1 VSKLNLDAPRIGP
14 WCRGITRGSLGASID
29 GRSTA
34 GRYLRKIEAE
44 LLAQIAGEP
53 TFAQKL
59 LVRRI
64 ARGMLSLE
72 EFDAKLSAGNSW
84 TSIDAATMGGLQ
96 NSVRLN
102 LRELGIKAAP
112 APKKQDLA
120 SYLAEKAA
128 AK

>member
-1 VSKLNLDAPRIGP
+1 MSKLNLDAKRIGP
-14 WCRGITRGSLGASID
+14 WCRGITRGSLGSSID
-29 GRSTA
+29 GRSIA

-44 LLAQIAGEP
+44 LLAQIQGEP

-72 EFDAKLSAGNSW
+72 EFDHKLSAGNSW
-84 TSIDAATMGGLQ
+84 TAVDAATMGGIQ

-102 LRELGIKAAP
+102 IRELGIRAAP
-112 APKKQDLA
+112 AKAKPTLSEYLA
-120 SYLAEKAA
+120 SKQS
-128 AK
+128 

>member
-29 GRSTA
+29 GRSRA
-34 GRYLRKIEAE
+34 GKMLRRVEAE
-44 LLAQIAGEP
+44 LLAQLGAEP

-72 EFDAKLSAGNSW
+72 EFDTKLSAGNSW
-84 TSIDAATMGGLQ
+84 TAVDAATMGGLQ

-112 APKKQDLA
+112 VAKKPTLA
-120 SYLAEKAA
+120 AYLAEKAA
-128 AK
+128 GK

>member
-1 VSKLNLDAPRIGP
+1 MSKLHLDAKRIGP
-14 WCRGITRGSLGASID
+14 WCRSITRGSLGQSID
-29 GRSTA
+29 GRSRA
-34 GRYLRKIEAE
+34 GRLLRRIEKE
-44 LLAQIAGEP
+44 LLAQLGAEP

-72 EFDAKLSAGNSW
+72 EFDHKLSSGDSW
-84 TSIDAATMGGLQ
+84 TAVDAATMGGIQ

-102 LRELGIKAAP
+102 LRELGIKATP
-112 APKKQDLA
+112 AVKKIDLA
-120 SYLAEKAA
+120 NYLSAKAA

>member
-1 VSKLNLDAPRIGP
+1 VSKLNLDAKRIGP

-44 LLAQIAGEP
+44 LLAQIPGEA

-64 ARGMLSLE
+64 ARGMLTLE

-84 TSIDAATMGGLQ
+84 TAVDAATMGGLQ

-102 LRELGIKAAP
+102 LRELGIRAAP
-112 APKKQDLA
+112 VPTRPTLA
-120 SYLAEKAA
+120 AYLAEKAA

>member
-1 VSKLNLDAPRIGP
+1 VSKLNLKAPRIGP

-29 GRSTA
+29 GRSTS

-44 LLAQIAGEP
+44 LLAQILGEP

-72 EFDAKLSAGNSW
+72 EFDHKLSAGNSW
-84 TSIDAATMGGLQ
+84 TAVDAATMGGIQ

-102 LRELGIKAAP
+102 LRELGIRAAP
-112 APKKQDLA
+112 AKAKPTLTE
-120 SYLAEKAA
+120 YLAEKAA
-128 AK
+128 K

>member
-1 VSKLNLDAPRIGP
+1 VSKLHLDAKRIGP

-44 LLAQIAGEP
+44 LLAQIQGEP
-53 TFAQKL
+53 SFAQKL

-72 EFDAKLSAGNSW
+72 EFDHKLSAGNSW
-84 TSIDAATMGGLQ
+84 TAVDAATMGGIQ

-112 APKKQDLA
+112 VPKKVGLAEYLA
-120 SYLAEKAA
+120 SKA
-128 AK
+128 K

>member
-1 VSKLNLDAPRIGP
+1 MSRLNLDAPRIGP
-14 WCRGITRGSLGASID
+14 YARGITRGSLGSSID
-29 GRSTA
+29 GRSSA
-34 GRYLRKIEAE
+34 GKFLRRVEKE
-44 LLAQIAGEP
+44 LLAQLGAEP

-72 EFDAKLSAGNSW
+72 EFDAKLSAGKSW
-84 TSIDAATMGGLQ
+84 TQVDAATMGGLQ

-112 APKKQDLA
+112 GRPKETLA
-120 SYLAEKAA
+120 AYLADKAA
-128 AK
+128 K